1 MHESRQ
7 GRSLTDR
14 SVRVPLTV
22 LLVGLTAGCWVGY
35 VLVHPI
41 SSVPLPRFTVVGVVL
56 LGIYVD
62 AAADTMQERLF
73 GVIVAGLISYVT
85 GFVVYAFPALV
96 GWYADPVVRRALYLT
111 GLREAFIFALL
122 AGTLLLTGT
131 FVSYIGRNVY
141 EEITR

>member
-1 MHESRQ
+1 MSELTR
-7 GRSLTDR
+7 GRLLTER
-14 SVRVPLTV
+14 TVRVPLTV

-41 SSVPLPRFTVVGVVL
+41 SSLPLPKFTVVGVVL
-56 LGIYVD
+56 LGVYID

-73 GVIVAGLISYVT
+73 GVIIAGLISYVT

-96 GWYADPVVRRALYLT
+96 GWYTDPIVRRTVYLT
-111 GLREAFIFALL
+111 GLREVFLFALL

-131 FVSYIGRNVY
+131 FISYIGRNTY

>member
-1 MHESRQ
+1 MDESHRS
-7 GRSLTDR
+7 RSLADR
-14 SVRVPLTV
+14 TVRVPFTV

-141 EEITR
+141 EEVTR